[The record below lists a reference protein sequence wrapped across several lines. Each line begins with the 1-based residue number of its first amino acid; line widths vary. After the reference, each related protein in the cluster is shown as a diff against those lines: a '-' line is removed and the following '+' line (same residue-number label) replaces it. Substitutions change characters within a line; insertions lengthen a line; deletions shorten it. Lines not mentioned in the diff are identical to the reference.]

1 MAGLTTTITAAAAAK
16 PHFILI
22 PLMAQGH
29 MIPMVDMACLLADG
43 GALVTFITTPVNAA
57 RIRPSI
63 NRIQASS
70 LPICF
75 VELRFPSAEAGLP
88 PGCENLDLLPDSKLN
103 KPFVESLPLLR
114 SQLELLVG
122 DQIPIPDGI
131 ISDSKHAWASS
142 MARKLCVPHIIFHG
156 PSCFYLHS
164 TLSIKRH
171 KILDRIK
178 DEFEPF
184 VLPDLPQRIEM
195 VRAQVERWVDSPTW
209 EKLRDE
215 CYAAEEAADGIVIN
229 TFEELEPWCIE
240 MYRKATGKKVWPIGP
255 LSLYNREME
264 SRARRG
270 NEVPVLEA
278 EKLQRWLD
286 ERDEGSVV
294 FISFGSLARNPIA
307 QLTEIGCGLEAAG
320 VRFIW
325 VVKEA
330 EVESGTEAGK
340 WMEEFSER
348 SEREKKGI
356 VVKGWAP
363 QMVVLSH
370 PAVGGF
376 MTHCGWNSILEAIC
390 AGVPMA
396 TWPHFADQFLNE
408 RLVVEVL
415 GIGVPVGAMVPV
427 KPADAERKEAVVGR
441 EKVGRAVE
449 KLMDGGEEGEGR
461 RRRAREFGERGRRAM
476 EEGGSSY
483 ENLKG
488 VIEYACGHKNR
499 RNGHLKI

>member
-1 MAGLTTTITAAAAAK
+1 MNGLSNTTATPN

-29 MIPMVDMACLLADG
+29 MIPMVDMACLLAAG
-43 GALVTFITTPVNAA
+43 GAVVSFITTPVNAA
-57 RIRPSI
+57 RIRPFIS
-63 NRIQASS
+63 RIQASS
-70 LPICF
+70 LAIRF

-88 PGCENLDLLPDSKLN
+88 LGCENLDLLPDSKFN
-103 KPFVESLPLLR
+103 KPFVEALPLLGN
-114 SQLELLVG
+114 QLELQLG
-122 DQIPIPDGI
+122 KQIPIPDCI
-131 ISDSKHAWASS
+131 ISDTKHAWAGSI
-142 MARKLCVPHIIFHG
+142 ARKLLIPHIIFHG

-171 KILDRIK
+171 KILDGIR
-178 DEFEPF
+178 DEYEKF

-195 VRAQVERWVDSPTW
+195 TKAQVERWVDSPTW

-229 TFEELEPWCIE
+229 TFEELEPWCVE

-255 LSLYNREME
+255 LSLYNMEIE
-264 SRARRG
+264 SRAIRG
-270 NEVPVLEA
+270 NEVPAMEA

-286 ERDEGSVV
+286 EREKGSVV

-320 VRFIW
+320 ARFIW

-330 EVESGTEAGK
+330 EVKSGTEAEK
-340 WMEEFSER
+340 WMEGFEDR
-348 SEREKKGI
+348 SAKDKKGI
-356 VVKGWAP
+356 VIRGWAP

-408 RLVVEVL
+408 SLVVDVL
-415 GIGVPVGAMVPV
+415 GIGVAVGAVVPV
-427 KPADAERKEAVVGR
+427 KPADEERKEAVVGR
-441 EKVGRAVE
+441 EKVEKAVVS
-449 KLMDGGEEGEGR
+449 LMDEGEEGEER
-461 RRRAREFGERGRRAM
+461 RRRAREFGEKARNAM
-476 EEGGSSY
+476 EEGGSSCQ
-483 ENLKG
+483 NLKG
-488 VIEYACGHKNR
+488 VIKYVSDRKN
-499 RNGHLKI
+499 KINLI